1 MLSPLLTGAIEP
13 ARNTAKACCP
23 SRVHHAF
30 GVSWA
35 LSRNCERAP
44 KAWHPA
50 GIGFLT
56 INNRDRDAVKRGA
69 CERETI
75 HQAHAHRTF
84 HPALSARAGR
94 FGSLFRSSESLF
106 RRARRS
112 CHSLHF

>member
-30 GVSWA
+30 GESW
-35 LSRNCERAP
+35 LLWRYCEGAP

-56 INNRDRDAVKRGA
+56 FINESDNLLLLRHRGRGA
-69 CERETI
+69 LGTCRGRGGLCRR
-75 HQAHAHRTF
+75 HRG
-84 HPALSARAGR
+84 AGLLR
-94 FGSLFRSSESLF
+94 IVVHLRQQIVGQ
-106 RRARRS
+106 
-112 CHSLHF
+112 